1 MSAALKDRAAE
12 VAEWFARRRAGALT
26 LDDQIAFQAWL
37 DADPGNREAFEAA
50 SDLWGDFENLRTEPR
65 LMRLREEA
73 KGAASRRRAR
83 RRIGAIAA
91 CAALVVG
98 GAVAW
103 QGGRY
108 LFGIIAPTPTTYATR
123 VGQTMSVSL
132 PDGSLAVLDT
142 NSELRAWAPG
152 QTRRLEL
159 VRGRAFFKVAKD
171 SAHPFVVR
179 AGDHSVTALGTQF
192 DIDLR
197 PASFKVVLSEGR
209 VRVKSDRPAE
219 GAASSVDMNAG
230 YQLVARDGDWNLSR
244 AYTRDAEGWISGRL
258 VFDDAPLAVIAAEL
272 SRYSTAPI
280 TVAPDVADRRMSAV
294 LPAKDPEAF
303 IASAEALGLARRAPG
318 GGYALTGP

>member
-1 MSAALKDRAAE
+1 MSAALQDRAAE
-12 VAEWFARRRAGALT
+12 VAAWFARRRAGTLT
-26 LDDQIAFQAWL
+26 RDDQNAFQAWL

-50 SDLWGDFENLRTEPR
+50 SDLWDDFDGLRTDPR

-73 KGAASRRRAR
+73 KGALGRQRVR

-91 CAALVVG
+91 CAALVLG
-98 GAVAW
+98 GVAAW
-103 QGGRY
+103 RGGRD
-108 LFGIIAPTPTTYATR
+108 LLAIIAPQPTTYATR

-152 QTRRLEL
+152 KTRRLEL
-159 VRGRAFFKVAKD
+159 ARGRAFFKVAKD
-171 SAHPFVVR
+171 PARPFVVR
-179 AGDHSVTALGTQF
+179 AGEHSVTALGTQF
-192 DIDLR
+192 DVDLR
-197 PASFKVVLSEGR
+197 PAAFKVVLSEGR
-209 VRVKSDRPAE
+209 VRVKSERPVG

-230 YQLVARDGDWNLSR
+230 YQLVARDGNWNLSR
-244 AYTRDAEGWISGRL
+244 VDTRSAEGWMSGRL

-294 LPAKDPEAF
+294 LPTKDPEAF
-303 IASAEALGLARRAPG
+303 VASAEALGLARRAPG